1 MVGILVLVILIPAV
15 AKERAS
21 VGFIFT
27 HFNVD
32 DATGIQ
38 DKAYT
43 LAVGLLMSQY
53 SVIGYDASAHMV
65 NLSRYVL
72 FRIFLKELKVLFRI
86 SDKRKLT
93 EACGMKVDDAS
104 VFKCRQRR
112 RRTLTGA
119 AQWGS

>member
-1 MVGILVLVILIPAV
+1 MNAHIDHWYLTGWIGCMVGILVLVILIPAV

-53 SVIGYDASAHMV
+53 SVIG
-65 NLSRYVL
+65 
-72 FRIFLKELKVLFRI
+72 
-86 SDKRKLT
+86 
-93 EACGMKVDDAS
+93 
-104 VFKCRQRR
+104 
-112 RRTLTGA
+112 
-119 AQWGS
+119 

>member
-21 VGFIFT
+21 ARFIFT

-38 DKAYT
+38 DKAYI

-65 NLSRYVL
+65 VNLFSYA
-72 FRIFLKELKVLFRI
+72 FRI

-93 EACGMKVDDAS
+93 EARGMKVDDAS
-104 VFKCRQRR
+104 VCKCRQRR

>member
-1 MVGILVLVILIPAV
+1 MIPAV

-53 SVIGYDASAHMV
+53 SVIGYDASGK
-65 NLSRYVL
+65 SFYSSYVL
-72 FRIFLKELKVLFRI
+72 FRV
-86 SDKRKLT
+86 SDTRKLA
-93 EACGMKVDDAS
+93 EAG
-104 VFKCRQRR
+104 
-112 RRTLTGA
+112 G
-119 AQWGS
+119 

>member
-53 SVIGYDASAHMV
+53 SVIGYDASAHMA
-65 NLSRYVL
+65 NLSTVATYYSE
-72 FRIFLKELKVLFRI
+72 FQTHEN
-86 SDKRKLT
+86 
-93 EACGMKVDDAS
+93 
-104 VFKCRQRR
+104 
-112 RRTLTGA
+112 
-119 AQWGS
+119 